1 MSLKVSGNCVID
13 NSESA
18 LYNLKNFI
26 ESGYSS
32 LLINENDKDVNL
44 INITMIDLL
53 TTIKYTYLTDMTI
66 GYISGYLAR
75 SVLKDTHFCRLC
87 KNELISD
94 VENNDLIQIRDFTKK
109 SLLYPSDKFKN
120 VINQMFYITKN
131 ILLNFGQAN
140 IGKIL
145 ILLFEINIEV
155 CTICP
160 KHDLKS
166 IIFEKFKNFFLFTYV
181 KNINK
186 IINGLDRNV
195 YKSDTLKELAL
206 IYCLKHKRRN

>member
-1 MSLKVSGNCVID
+1 MKV
-13 NSESA
+13 
-18 LYNLKNFI
+18 LYIILRTI
-26 ESGYSS
+26 ESGSS
-32 LLINENDKDVNL
+32 TLLINENDIDVNL
-44 INITMIDLL
+44 INITMIDLP
-53 TTIKYTYLTDMTI
+53 TSVKYTYLTDMTI

-75 SVLKDTHFCRLC
+75 SVLKDTHFCRLF
-87 KNELISD
+87 KNELISN

-120 VINQMFYITKN
+120 VINQMFYIKKN
-131 ILLNFGQAN
+131 ILPNFQAK

-145 ILLFEINIEV
+145 ILIFEINVEFCI
-155 CTICP
+155 TCP

-166 IIFEKFKNFFLFTYV
+166 VIFEKFKNFFLFTYV

-186 IINGLDRNV
+186 ILNGLDRNV

-206 IYCLKHKRRN
+206 IYCL